1 VAAES
6 GDHGATTGAEA
17 AAGHG
22 GEAAAQAGLPQL
34 DPSYFASQLFWLT
47 LFFVALYLFLSR
59 VMLPKLG
66 GVIEARETKR
76 ANDIDA
82 AAKANAEAQAALKSY
97 EQSLAGAAAEARKL
111 ADAARAEANTL
122 RSARMADQDKLLD
135 ERLSAAEIRVA
146 AARAEGL
153 VAAKTAAAE
162 AAEAIV
168 EKIAGLK
175 AA

>member
-1 VAAES
+1 VAAET
-6 GDHGATTGAEA
+6 GDHSATAGAS
-17 AAGHG
+17 AGHG

-34 DPSYFASQLFWLT
+34 DPSFFASQLFWLT

-66 GVIEARETKR
+66 GVIETREAKR
-76 ANDIDA
+76 AADIDA

-97 EQSLAGAAAEARKL
+97 EQSLAGATAEARKL
-111 ADAARAEANTL
+111 ADAARADAAAVRT
-122 RSARMADQDKLLD
+122 ARMADQDKLLD
-135 ERLSAAEIRVA
+135 ERLSAAETRVA
-146 AARAEGL
+146 ASRADGL
-153 VAAKTAAAE
+153 TAAKAAAAE